1 MEMEPTVNMKRSGF
15 PGQSDESGFSLLE
28 VMISMGI
35 LTIGLLAVLATL
47 GFAISATQTSQ
58 EDIIAR
64 QLASEAMETIFT
76 ARNTSQIPFSSIANT
91 TAIPPGI
98 FLPGANAPK
107 CPGPDGIL
115 DTIDDVNCL
124 TASGAV
130 CPNGGVECLT
140 EPGPDG
146 IIGTADD
153 TILSLNNYTR
163 TIAITPLNDANGN
176 AIPTLVQV
184 TITIS
189 YTVPNHGGVKTYV
202 LDEYISAY
210 H

>member
-1 MEMEPTVNMKRSGF
+1 MEPTVNIKRTGF
-15 PGQSDESGFSLLE
+15 PGQSEERGFSLLE
-28 VMISMGI
+28 VMISMAI
-35 LTIGLLAVLATL
+35 LTVGLLAVLATL

-98 FLPGANAPK
+98 FLTGSNAPK

-140 EPGPDG
+140 EAGPDG

-153 TILSLNNYTR
+153 TILSLNNYAR

-176 AIPTLVQV
+176 VIPTLVQV
-184 TITIS
+184 TITVN
-189 YTVPNHGGVKTYV
+189 YTVPNHGGFKSYV